1 MKPVTVQICV
11 GTHCTMMGAMD
22 MYELLQNMQQ
32 SMEEKGLEITIDL
45 VRCFGDCKANEAPVV
60 VVNDKKIVSATSE
73 KVMEYI
79 MEVGK
84 A

>member
-11 GTHCTMMGAMD
+11 GTHCTMMGAMNL
-22 MYELLQNMQQ
+22 YEALQ
-32 SMEEKGLEITIDL
+32 SMQEEGLEITIDL

-84 A
+84 V

>member
-11 GTHCTMMGAMD
+11 GTHCTMMGAMHL
-22 MYELLQNMQQ
+22 YEVLQ
-32 SMEEKGLEITIDL
+32 SMQEEGLEITIDL
-45 VRCFGDCKANEAPVV
+45 VRCFGDCKTNEAPVV

-84 A
+84 V